1 MFLSILTPLDRTS
14 FAEQSLPLAAGIARR
29 ANAKLDLVE
38 VHSLYA
44 LEAPSAGWIPFDTE
58 SDDECRQ
65 QEQLYLDAT
74 AKRVT
79 LMSEIPVTTGVLAG
93 CVVLPKMIADSI
105 LERAKS
111 DKTDLIVMVTHGHGQ
126 VNRAV
131 GGSVA
136 DELVRR
142 ASIPVLLVR
151 PGEKAND
158 IIPEPVIDNILI
170 ALDGSPLA
178 EQVLDPAFDLAR
190 LMEATCKLIR
200 VVPPESSQG
209 DLKSGM
215 HPRGKRRRSTWSGL
229 PTGSERRAWK
239 PRRTFSRPGTLLM
252 PSSRRLRL
260 RPIAS
265 SLCPLAVEADSNG
278 SCSAASPIN
287 SSAPLNYRFWFT
299 ARPAR
304 NLDNALQIWP
314 PITRL
319 VC

>member
-209 DLKSGM
+209 DLKSGAA
-215 HPRGKRRRSTWSGL
+215 
-229 PTGSERRAWK
+229 SERQEAEIYLERVAN
-239 PRRTFSRPGTLLM
+239 
-252 PSSRRLRL
+252 RLRTQG
-260 RPIAS
+260 
-265 SLCPLAVEADSNG
+265 VEAQTHVL
-278 SCSAASPIN
+278 AARHVVDAVIKEAQAQTN
-287 SSAPLNYRFWFT
+287 CLI
-299 ARPAR
+299 
-304 NLDNALQIWP
+304 ALS
-314 PITRL
+314 TRGRGGLKRL
-319 VC
+319 VLGSVADQLIRTSELPVLVYCPSGKES